1 MLPAHLLI
9 AKFMHHHF
17 LQINYWKI
25 LPLMS
30 ALLISAVPTKA
41 QELDLGEVCASS
53 VEAATV
59 CAASYYHGS
68 LVLACSLENNGSVN
82 GELKKDIIQAARRSN
97 EAFKR
102 TAIEAAINF
111 ARSQDPSC
119 NF

>member
-1 MLPAHLLI
+1 
-9 AKFMHHHF
+9 MHHHF
-17 LQINYWKI
+17 LQINYRKI
-25 LPLMS
+25 IPLLS

-53 VEAATV
+53 IEAATV

-68 LVLACSLENNGSVN
+68 LILACGLEKNGNVN
-82 GELKKDIIQAARRSN
+82 GEFKKEIIQEARRSN

-102 TAIEAAINF
+102 TAIEAAINL
-111 ARSQDPSC
+111 ARSQEPSC

>member
-1 MLPAHLLI
+1 
-9 AKFMHHHF
+9 MHHHF
-17 LQINYWKI
+17 FQINYRKI
-25 LPLMS
+25 LLLMS

-53 VEAATV
+53 IEAATV

-68 LVLACSLENNGSVN
+68 LILTCGLEKNGNVN
-82 GELKKDIIQAARRSN
+82 GEFKKELIQEARRSN

-102 TAIEAAINF
+102 TAIEAAINL

-119 NF
+119 NL

>member
-1 MLPAHLLI
+1 
-9 AKFMHHHF
+9 MHHHF

-41 QELDLGEVCASS
+41 QELNLGEVCASS
-53 VEAATV
+53 IEAATV

-68 LVLACSLENNGSVN
+68 LILACGLEKNGNVD
-82 GELKKDIIQAARRSN
+82 GEFKKELIQEARRSN